1 MPIYEYECTEC
12 GYQMEELQ
20 AFSDPPLKKCPKCK
34 KNKLEKMISLSS
46 FKLEGTGWYA
56 TDYVKKPG
64 IPPQAEAQNN
74 PAISE
79 KDSKT
84 NGSDS
89 SDKTVAESG
98 SPSDPGETFKSI
110 QKDTKKAKSKS
121 KDA

>member
-1 MPIYEYECTEC
+1 MPIYEYECKEC

-64 IPPQAEAQNN
+64 IPPQAESQNN
-74 PAISE
+74 PALSDNDTKTDSGT
-79 KDSKT
+79 KDT
-84 NGSDS
+84 G
-89 SDKTVAESG
+89 TVAESG
-98 SPSDPGETFKSI
+98 SPSDPNETYKNI
-110 QKDTKKAKSKS
+110 QKETKKAKNKSKS
-121 KDA
+121 A